1 MQAGRYAHFKDRGKS
16 IQNKN
21 YICLYQ
27 DTLSQQVPKL
37 MKFTQQTR
45 SDRHAV
51 CNYLCVSEEADC
63 RTYSGSVTFCKT
75 LFSKRK

>member
-1 MQAGRYAHFKDRGKS
+1 MHASKIEGNRYRIRTIF
-16 IQNKN
+16 IYFCQE
-21 YICLYQ
+21 
-27 DTLSQQVPKL
+27 TLSQQVPKL

-63 RTYSGSVTFCKT
+63 RTCSGSVTFCKT